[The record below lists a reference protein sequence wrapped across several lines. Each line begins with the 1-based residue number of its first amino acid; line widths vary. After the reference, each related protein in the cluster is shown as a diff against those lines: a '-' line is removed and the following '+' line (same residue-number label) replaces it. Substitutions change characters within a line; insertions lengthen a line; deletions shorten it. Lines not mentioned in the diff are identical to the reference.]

1 MKKLFTTLA
10 IIASFLAII
19 FAILPISNLAIIPSI
34 LALVFGL
41 LAFYFSRKTGQVKKI
56 IQFTFLLTIMAL
68 AITTYKALFIKTE
81 VADTQELKAT
91 ESQSKEEA
99 LEELEDLE
107 IDDIEIDAP
116 ELEDIEL

>member
-1 MKKLFTTLA
+1 MKKLFTVLA

-19 FAILPISNLAIIPSI
+19 LAVLPVSNLAIIPSI

-41 LAFYFSRKTGQVKKI
+41 LAFYLSKKTGQVKKI
-56 IQFTFLLTIMAL
+56 IQFTFFLTIIAL
-68 AITTYKALFIKTE
+68 AITTYKALFSITE

-107 IDDIEIDAP
+107 IEDIDIDTS

>member
-10 IIASFLAII
+10 IIASLLAII

>member
-1 MKKLFTTLA
+1 MKKLCTLLA

-19 FAILPISNLAIIPSI
+19 LAVLPISNLAIIPSI

-41 LAFYFSRKTGQVKKI
+41 LAFYLSKKTGQVKKI
-56 IQFTFLLTIMAL
+56 IQFTFFLTIIAL
-68 AITTYKALFIKTE
+68 AITTYKALFLKTE

-91 ESQSKEEA
+91 ESQSKEDA

-107 IDDIEIDAP
+107 IEDIDIDTS